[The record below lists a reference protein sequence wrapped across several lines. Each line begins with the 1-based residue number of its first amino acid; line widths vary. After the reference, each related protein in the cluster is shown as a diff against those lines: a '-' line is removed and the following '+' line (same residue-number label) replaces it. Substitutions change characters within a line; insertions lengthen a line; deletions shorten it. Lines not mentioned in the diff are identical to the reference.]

1 MIEKELFQMDRI
13 GCDLS
18 ETKKNM
24 RKKRITEEIIK
35 IEQSLKNK
43 IFFNFCSV
51 FIFFEK
57 NVYYL

>member
-35 IEQSLKNK
+35 IEQSL
-43 IFFNFCSV
+43 

>member
-43 IFFNFCSV
+43 IQTAT
-51 FIFFEK
+51 K
-57 NVYYL
+57 

>member
-35 IEQSLKNK
+35 IAQSLKNK
-43 IFFNFCSV
+43 IFF
-51 FIFFEK
+51 
-57 NVYYL
+57 

>member
-1 MIEKELFQMDRI
+1 MIERESFQMDRI

-24 RKKRITEEIIK
+24 RKKRITEERIK
-35 IEQSLKNK
+35 IEQNLKN
-43 IFFNFCSV
+43 IVFFNFCSV

-57 NVYYL
+57 I